1 MKEATD
7 LATSDYADRM
17 ERPAGEAGAGDSAL
31 VDALEVL
38 RRAPTDAM
46 RAEAVASQRAR
57 NARTARERIDR
68 LVDPGSFREYGLL
81 ARPSQPE
88 LHGPAD
94 GIVTGLARVR
104 DRAIA
109 IASYD
114 YTVMAGSQGN
124 VNNTKISRILQ
135 IAEERS
141 LPVVIF
147 AEGAGHRVQEATMH
161 ARGGGESTF
170 PALARLS
177 GRVPTVCGVP
187 GRAFAGH
194 AILAGLCDFV
204 VATQNA
210 AIGMAGPPLVEAATG
225 ERLTPEEIGTAGIH
239 AASGAAEAVARDED
253 ELTDLISA
261 YLSYFEGR
269 LEPADP
275 VVPALALRSI
285 VPSDPRKPYDV
296 REVISGLCDLG
307 EILELRAGFARSLV
321 TALGR
326 VNGWPAGF
334 VASQPLVLAGA
345 IDAAASDKISR
356 FVRLCDAFGLPV
368 IFLVDSPGFLVGP
381 AAERSALMRHSTRVI
396 HTLTHARVPFFTA
409 TLRKSYGLAHFAMG
423 GRPLGAS
430 MVVAWP
436 TAEYGAMGPEGAA
449 KVLGANNGADAE
461 REHSRSLRREGAAL
475 KMAETFAIDDVI
487 DPAET
492 RGLLADWLATV
503 MPGTRPSHRP
513 IEPW

>member
-1 MKEATD
+1 MKHP
-7 LATSDYADRM
+7 
-17 ERPAGEAGAGDSAL
+17 ERPADAGDSAL
-31 VDALEVL
+31 ADDLADPADLTAL
-38 RRAPTDAM
+38 RSRPTDAM
-46 RAEAVASQRAR
+46 RAEAVARQRAR
-57 NARTARERIDR
+57 NARTARERIDS
-68 LVDPGSFREYGLL
+68 LVDPGSFLEYGLL
-81 ARPSQPE
+81 ARPSQPG
-88 LHGPAD
+88 LDGPAD

-104 DRAIA
+104 GRPVA

-114 YTVMAGSQGN
+114 YTVMAGSQGS
-124 VNNTKISRILQ
+124 VNNTKLSRILQ
-135 IAEERS
+135 IAEERG

-161 ARGGGESTF
+161 SRGGGESTF
-170 PALARLS
+170 PTLARLS

-194 AILAGLCDFV
+194 AVLAGLCDFV
-204 VATQNA
+204 VATRNA
-210 AIGMAGPPLVEAATG
+210 AIGMAGPPLVEAALG
-225 ERLTPEEIGTAGIH
+225 ERLTPEEIGAAGIH
-239 AASGAAEAVARDED
+239 AASGAAEAVAQDED
-253 ELTDLISA
+253 QLTDLISA

-275 VVPALALRSI
+275 VVPAAAMRSI
-285 VPSDPRKPYDV
+285 VPADPRTPYDV

-307 EILELRAGFARSLV
+307 EMLELRAGFAGNLV

-326 VNGWPAGF
+326 VDGWPVGF

-356 FVRLCDAFGLPV
+356 FVQLCDSFGLPV

-436 TAEYGAMGPEGAA
+436 TAEYGSMGPEGAA
-449 KVLGANNGADAE
+449 KVLGADGGADVE
-461 REHSRSLRREGAAL
+461 REHSTALRRNGAAL
-475 KMAETFAIDDVI
+475 RMAESFAVDDLI
-487 DPAET
+487 DPAQT
-492 RGLLADWLATV
+492 RAVLADWLAAV
-503 MPGTRPSHRP
+503 LPGTRPSQRP
-513 IEPW
+513 IQPW